1 MNGSLAK
8 RVLLAAAAMAALLVL
23 AACSGGAEPTP
34 EPTPTPVPPA
44 ASDAPGM
51 PDAPSSV
58 MLELPDL
65 EISAYQGLDAL
76 GGEDTTLS
84 AVVGQGK
91 PVVLN
96 FWAALCPPC
105 RAELPEFERVH
116 HERSDEVTIL
126 GIDIGPQ
133 QFLGTREEGQALLAE
148 LGVSFPAGTTFDD
161 TVVRGF
167 EVFSMPTTFFIASDG
182 SLMRK
187 WSGILDEDK
196 LNELVD
202 ELVIESAVA
211 SAQASAAGLPDDD
224 FV

>member
-1 MNGSLAK
+1 MNSSLPK
-8 RVLLAAAAMAALLVL
+8 RAVLVIAAMAAALAL
-23 AACSGGAEPTP
+23 AACSGGDEPT
-34 EPTPTPVPPA
+34 A
-44 ASDAPGM
+44 
-51 PDAPSSV
+51 PDASGTV
-58 MLELPDL
+58 ALGVPDI
-65 EISAYQGLDAL
+65 EISAYQGQETL
-76 GGEDTTLS
+76 GGDTTTLL

-116 HERSDEVTIL
+116 EERGGEVTIL

-133 QFLGTREEGQALLAE
+133 QFLGTREEGQALLTE
-148 LGVSFPAGTTFDD
+148 LGVTFPAGTTFDD

-167 EVFSMPTTFFIASDG
+167 EVFSMPTTFFIAADG
-182 SLMRK
+182 SVMRK

-196 LNELVD
+196 LNELID
-202 ELVIESAVA
+202 EVLGGAPVA
-211 SAQASAAGLPDDD
+211 SEDASTGSLPDDD

>member
-1 MNGSLAK
+1 MGDSIRK
-8 RVLLAAAAMAALLVL
+8 RALLAMTAMAVAVAL
-23 AACSGGAEPTP
+23 AACSGGEEATP

-44 ASDAPGM
+44 ESDAPGM
-51 PDAPSSV
+51 PEVPASV
-58 MLELPDL
+58 MLELPDM
-65 EISAYQGLDAL
+65 EISAYQGQDAL

-133 QFLGTREEGQALLAE
+133 QLLGTREEGQALLTE

-182 SLMRK
+182 SVMRK
-187 WSGILDEDK
+187 WSGILDEEK

-202 ELVIESAVA
+202 ELVFESAFA
-211 SAQASAAGLPDDD
+211 AAQASAAGLPDDD

>member
-1 MNGSLAK
+1 MNGSLWK
-8 RVLLAAAAMAALLVL
+8 RALLTFAAMAALLAL
-23 AACSGGAEPTP
+23 AACGGGDDPVAPDSSSGSVALE
-34 EPTPTPVPPA
+34 VP
-44 ASDAPGM
+44 DI
-51 PDAPSSV
+51 
-58 MLELPDL
+58 
-65 EISAYQGLDAL
+65 EISAYQGQDAL

-116 HERSDEVTIL
+116 QERGGEVTIL

-167 EVFSMPTTFFIASDG
+167 EVFSMPTTFFIAADG
-182 SLMRK
+182 SVTRK

-196 LNELVD
+196 LNDLID
-202 ELVIESAVA
+202 ELLGGAPVA
-211 SAQASAAGLPDDD
+211 SEEASASDLPDDD

>member
-1 MNGSLAK
+1 MNGSPLK
-8 RVLLAAAAMAALLVL
+8 RALLALAAMAALLAL
-23 AACSGGAEPTP
+23 AACGGGDD
-34 EPTPTPVPPA
+34 PV
-44 ASDAPGM
+44 APGSSSGSVALEV
-51 PDAPSSV
+51 PDIA
-58 MLELPDL
+58 
-65 EISAYQGLDAL
+65 ISAYQGQDAL

-133 QFLGTREEGQALLAE
+133 QLLGTREEGQALLTE

-182 SLMRK
+182 SVMRK
-187 WSGILDEDK
+187 WSGILDEEK
-196 LNELVD
+196 LNDLID
-202 ELVIESAVA
+202 ELLGDAPVA
-211 SAQASAAGLPDDD
+211 SSDQASAAGQPDDD

>member
-1 MNGSLAK
+1 MNGSPLK
-8 RVLLAAAAMAALLVL
+8 RVLLAAAAMAALLAL
-23 AACSGGAEPTP
+23 AACGGGDD
-34 EPTPTPVPPA
+34 PV
-44 ASDAPGM
+44 APGSSSGSVALEV
-51 PDAPSSV
+51 PDI
-58 MLELPDL
+58 
-65 EISAYQGLDAL
+65 EISAYQGQDAL

-133 QFLGTREEGQALLAE
+133 QFLGTREEGQELLAE

-161 TVVRGF
+161 SVVRGF
-167 EVFSMPTTFFIASDG
+167 EVFSMPTTFFIGADG
-182 SLMRK
+182 SVMRK
-187 WSGILDEDK
+187 WSGILDEEK
-196 LNELVD
+196 LNDLID
-202 ELVIESAVA
+202 ELLGGAPVA
-211 SAQASAAGLPDDD
+211 SEEASASSLPDDD